1 MKPDLAEISDG
12 TEAGSEY
19 LQTFGREP
27 PLPYGLPDDLRAA
40 FYRRC
45 VAEGNPD
52 LDPYAD
58 LPDGAVA

>member
-1 MKPDLAEISDG
+1 MPQINDEIQ
-12 TEAGSEY
+12 AAWEY
-19 LQTFGREP
+19 LQAFGREP
-27 PLPYGLPDDLRAA
+27 PVPYGLPDELRAA

-52 LDPYAD
+52 LDAHAD